1 MLCERCKIREANI
14 QYTEVIQGVRTEHH
28 FCTQCAKELDFGH
41 YSAIFDGE
49 FPLGKLLSS
58 LLGTEGTAPKQEK
71 HSQVVC
77 PVCGTSYED
86 FVSDSCF
93 GCADCYGVFDL
104 LIHDNITQL
113 QGSSSH
119 KGKKPGNQETV
130 STILKEGEMESES
143 LSRDEEIE
151 ILELRLKEALKQEDY
166 ETAAK
171 CRDRLRVLREGNK
184 DNE

>member
-14 QYTEVIQGVRTEHH
+14 QYTEVVQGMRTEHH

-71 HSQVVC
+71 CSQVVC
-77 PVCGTSYED
+77 PVCKTSYED
-86 FVSDSCF
+86 FIEDSCF
-93 GCADCYGVFDL
+93 GCADCYSVFDV
-104 LIHDNITQL
+104 LIHDNITKL

-119 KGKKPGNQETV
+119 KGKKPNH
-130 STILKEGEMESES
+130 EMESEVLVKGQKDHPS
-143 LSRDEEIE
+143 LSTEEEIE
-151 ILELRLKEALKQEDY
+151 ILELRLREALRQEEY
-166 ETAAK
+166 EIAAE
-171 CRDRLRVLREGNK
+171 CRDRLRDLREGRK
-184 DNE
+184 GNE

>member
-1 MLCERCKIREANI
+1 MLCERCKIREASI
-14 QYTEVIQGVRTEHH
+14 QYTEVVQGIRTEHH

-58 LLGTEGTAPKQEK
+58 LLGTEGMAPKQEK

-77 PVCGTSYED
+77 PVCGTSDED
-86 FVSDSCF
+86 FVADSCF
-93 GCADCYGVFDL
+93 GCADCYSVFDV

-119 KGKKPGNQETV
+119 KGKKPGNQE
-130 STILKEGEMESES
+130 KMPERMESGNEKIPS
-143 LSRDEEIE
+143 LSLEEEIE
-151 ILELRLKEALKQEDY
+151 ILELRLREAVRQEEY
-166 ETAAK
+166 ETAAE
-171 CRDRLRVLREGNK
+171 CRDRLRALRGGKK
-184 DNE
+184 DDE